1 MAAKKKII
9 IELDVETGK
18 VTQSVDKAK
27 KSIDSVKDSTD
38 KAGGGFDMLGSKA
51 DQMTGGMVSGMRNGV
66 KGIKGMI
73 AGMKTLKFAIAAT
86 GIGLL
91 VVLIGSVVAAVSKL
105 QGPMDK
111 FKQLTAGLGAVID
124 VIGDSLAFI
133 GEAIINAFTK
143 PQDALDSITA
153 GFKGVWDWLTQINAV
168 IQGSI
173 LFVLLQLKKRFI
185 ETAIATKEFFGGD
198 ASGLRESLEETKLA
212 IEAVEKAVS
221 DAADGIKQP
230 FLDAADAAGEYFDKL
245 KDVAIAAA
253 NLQKAEQ
260 ALEETRIVQTVS
272 QAKRNKLIAES
283 RLIAEDETKSFATR
297 TAALEEALA
306 LEKQNLE
313 EKIAVATEEARIA
326 TQRNSLSES
335 TREDRQ
341 AEADAL
347 AKVFELEERSLKQ
360 SKRIFTELQSL
371 QKEEAALGAAAK
383 AKKDKEDA
391 EQDAKDAE
399 ALVLAITRADAQY
412 KLLQELQNTA
422 QENEI
427 AKLVEGYDAKFLLAQ
442 GNKELEKELTE
453 KQLADIA
460 AITAKYRKVETD
472 ADAATTAKKEADD
485 VAAKSRKLAQGQ
497 EVAMASMNVLGALDA
512 FTDKTAK
519 KGFERSKKL
528 NIAQTVISTLQGVVN
543 ALSASSVI
551 PDPFGAILKGVNA
564 ASIAA
569 VGAVQISKIKSTS
582 FGGGGSVSAPN
593 ISSGGGGGSIPSLS
607 SGSEGPPSVDFS
619 FLNDGANQNS
629 VQAYVVEQDV
639 SSSQQANQL
648 IEDQASL

>member
-1 MAAKKKII
+1 MAAKKKYI
-9 IELDVETGK
+9 IEFDAETGK
-18 VTQSVDKAK
+18 FTKGLEEVKGGVDDVK
-27 KSIDSVKDSTD
+27 KSTD

-230 FLDAADAAGEYFDKL
+230 FLDAAGAAGEYFDKL
-245 KDVAIAAA
+245 KEVAVAAA
-253 NLQKAEQ
+253 NLEKAEQ
-260 ALEETRIVQTVS
+260 ALEETRIVQTVA

-391 EQDAKDAE
+391 EQDAKDDE

>member
-1 MAAKKKII
+1 MAAKKKYI
-9 IELDVETGK
+9 IEFDAETGK
-18 VTQSVDKAK
+18 FTKGLEEVKGGVDDVK
-27 KSIDSVKDSTD
+27 KSTD

-260 ALEETRIVQTVS
+260 ALEETRIVQTVA